1 MQKRY
6 IMTAFGK
13 DRPGIVAD
21 VTQILYE
28 NGCNLEDT
36 SMSMLSDE
44 FTINLLFSSGN
55 ANIEKILAKECAVL
69 EKQKNISAF
78 IRPIQTVAQE
88 IRKKLPLCT
97 IHIEGLDQAG
107 IVYKISRYLSDNKL
121 NIVDLKSTVKAT
133 PESGTALYL
142 MDIHIQLP
150 DSSSINSIEEDLNA
164 VAEEINVDITVTP

>member
-1 MQKRY
+1 MKYRY

-21 VTQILYE
+21 VTRVLYE

-44 FTINLLFSSGN
+44 FTINLLFS
-55 ANIEKILAKECAVL
+55 ANDSSVENNLVEECRAL
-69 EKQKNISAF
+69 EQANNISAF
-78 IRPIQTVAQE
+78 IRPLQE
-88 IRKKLPLCT
+88 TRTGQKTRLPVCT
-97 IHIEGLDQAG
+97 IHVEGMDQAG
-107 IVYKISRYLSDNKL
+107 IVYKISQYLADNKL
-121 NIVDLKSTVKAT
+121 NIVDLKSAVKVT

-150 DSSSINSIEEDLNA
+150 ARFTMEEIENGMGS
-164 VAEEINVDITVTP
+164 VAEELNVDISVSA